1 MSTHEDYER
10 HVGKSFSKAGWKVA
24 SNVRLAGRQVDHVI
38 ERRRLFRK
46 ERRIVEAKDLA
57 GGVGIRDLGAEFS
70 KYQDLK
76 DKLNVKGLIVASSVG
91 FTRGAL
97 DFARRHPDVELMKV
111 AKPRSRHWR
120 WIVLGIV
127 SMLISMCVLWLIFR

>member
-1 MSTHEDYER
+1 MSTHQDYER

-24 SNVRLAGRQVDHVI
+24 SNIRLAGRQVDHVV
-38 ERRRLFRK
+38 ERRKFFRK
-46 ERRIVEAKDLA
+46 ERWIVEAKDIA
-57 GGVGIRDLGAEFS
+57 GGVGVHDLGAEFS

-76 DKLNVKGLIVASSVG
+76 DKLNVKGLIIASSVG

-111 AKPRSRHWR
+111 MRPKKWWWT

-127 SMLISMCVLWLIFR
+127 SMCVSMCVIWLIFR